1 MSYLLGIDNDYDT
14 PKQRLSIEKII
25 NKYNGEFDCVTD
37 KNVIFVFI
45 DAESK
50 QKADHE
56 LYKIG
61 VISDSVVNYI

>member
-37 KNVIFVFI
+37 KNIIFAFI
-45 DAESK
+45 DAESRK
-50 QKADHE
+50 NADYE

-61 VISDSVVNYI
+61 VCTDPVESA